1 MADADASP
9 SEKTMPAS
17 PDHEDGPV
25 PVTTSTPNNHMT
37 LEQVHQ
43 MHKPKPSAMIVVSN
57 RLPFVLKRDE
67 DGILHR
73 KAR

>member
-1 MADADASP
+1 MPP
-9 SEKTMPAS
+9 SLEF
-17 PDHEDGPV
+17 EDGQV
-25 PVTTSTPNNHMT
+25 QTSTPI
-37 LEQVHQ
+37 
-43 MHKPKPSAMIVVSN
+43 KPKLAPSAMIVVSN